1 MPDKTDFSY
10 KGGGKQIEDPAGK
23 HTVFI
28 KFFLECADRY
38 IHCALFKKQGVCL
51 NMGIP

>member
-28 KFFLECADRY
+28 KFFSSVQTGTY
-38 IHCALFKKQGVCL
+38 IVHCLKSRVSV
-51 NMGIP
+51 